1 MSHSMTVQGW
11 NLIFSGD
18 YSGNVT
24 IISPGDGKESDVP
37 FAVLAELVGTAL
49 RDQEGARLE
58 SMTGLE
64 YLASIGTVP

>member
-1 MSHSMTVQGW
+1 MTVQGW
-11 NLIFSGD
+11 NLIFNGD

-24 IISPGDGKESDVP
+24 IISPDDEKEADVP
-37 FAVLAELVGTAL
+37 FAVLAELVGGAL

-64 YLASIGTVP
+64 YLAGIGTVP